1 MTSLCTFAVFLF
13 LLSIATAAAL
23 LQHKDDILG
32 LDPLDEDLH
41 LHAPLSISLASHQP
55 LPQSDRRGKFSAD
68 KPPLLQSS
76 FSTDL

>member
-13 LLSIATAAAL
+13 LLSIASVGLL

-32 LDPLDEDLH
+32 GDPLDEDLSAH
-41 LHAPLSISLASHQP
+41 LPSLGMS
-55 LPQSDRRGKFSAD
+55 SDNGKYPD
-68 KPPLLQSS
+68 KPVLQSS